1 MYQNYTEI
9 REEWDNGGNTFLLSL
24 EHFGELKYQLP
35 TCPCN
40 IEPGYKKEL
49 YFLCIKYLLFYLLL
63 CRKKCEI

>member
-1 MYQNYTEI
+1 LAADISFIFWMRTSSTINKMYQNYTEI

-40 IEPGYKKEL
+40 IEPGYK
-49 YFLCIKYLLFYLLL
+49 
-63 CRKKCEI
+63 